1 MEASHAEAI
10 GMNVPNLIS
19 KSLTGAFG
27 HPRRD
32 SSNPGNLDF
41 DARVP
46 IPFSVFPSSYANTTT
61 EDTTRIRVEGEANLP
76 RRRED
81 QETRYSSFQATLPNR
96 QRTDYERDELK
107 VHAEDHD
114 RHTRR
119 EENVTVYE
127 EDRHHQRD
135 RFPEVELS
143 RQR

>member
-1 MEASHAEAI
+1 MKEVMPEKEVPEKAQSHE
-10 GMNVPNLIS
+10 V
-19 KSLTGAFG
+19 
-27 HPRRD
+27 
-32 SSNPGNLDF
+32 F
-41 DARVP
+41 DASYPVFSGRDPPIKGVP

-96 QRTDYERDELK
+96 QRTDYEKDELK

-114 RHTRR
+114 RRHTRR